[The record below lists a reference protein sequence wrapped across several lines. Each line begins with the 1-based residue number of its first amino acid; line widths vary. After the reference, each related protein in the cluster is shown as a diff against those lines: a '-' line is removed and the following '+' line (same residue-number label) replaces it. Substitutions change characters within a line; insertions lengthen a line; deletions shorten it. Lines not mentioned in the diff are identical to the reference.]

1 MFASEHTAVGK
12 PTSHVLNYGTSD
24 DHAQRCMK
32 IANQILRTTTSESL
46 TQNSNHL
53 QTIMPIIFS
62 GGRGIGQEDENKR
75 MLREMRKDV
84 LHCGCSMGIGTERR
98 KS

>member
-24 DHAQRCMK
+24 SHAQRSMK

-53 QTIMPIIFS
+53 QTIMPMIEF
-62 GGRGIGQEDENKR
+62 GQEDGNKR
-75 MLREMRKDV
+75 MLREMRKDA
-84 LHCGCSMGIGTERR
+84 LLIADA
-98 KS
+98 